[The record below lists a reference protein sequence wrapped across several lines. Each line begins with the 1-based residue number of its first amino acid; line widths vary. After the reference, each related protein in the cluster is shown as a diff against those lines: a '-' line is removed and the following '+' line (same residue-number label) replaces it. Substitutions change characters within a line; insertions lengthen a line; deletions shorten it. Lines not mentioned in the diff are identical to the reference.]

1 MFVLT
6 GSGAGFAKFLEG
18 FPKSELLTSQKK
30 TITSPQLSSHF
41 GTAKT
46 ASWSMYIYKPIT
58 SLSSLLSNLSHR

>member
-30 TITSPQLSSHF
+30 NNNEPSAF
-41 GTAKT
+41 
-46 ASWSMYIYKPIT
+46 
-58 SLSSLLSNLSHR
+58 